1 MTRWGHAATVVALLL
16 LLAGCGGIAPGTPAS
31 PASPPATDAQSADPA
46 SNVTVV
52 SEERIADDEFPDG
65 FSRTG
70 IDIATAREQSV
81 AYLRTEPVSGVALER
96 FRPGAY
102 ADYQYEAT
110 AAAVRFRLDVHNG
123 YADVTQ
129 SDVYAV
135 SDVRYTRSGR
145 NRQVSFDARNGS
157 VTETRYRAADSMWAV
172 VSRILTVGEFRAVRT
187 VRVDG
192 ERQIR
197 YAAVD
202 AVARNAT
209 GVRGHLIVDED
220 GIVRQ
225 ARLLYVQAGEPKRF
239 QYNLVSRSDR
249 GVAEPA
255 WLPAARGNQT
265 AETAPDSTVAAPR
278 APTQLRRVS

>member
-157 VTETRYRAADSMWAV
+157 VTETRYQAADSMWAV

-239 QYNLVSRSDR
+239 QYNLVSRSNR
-249 GVAEPA
+249 RVAEPA
-255 WLPAARGNQT
+255 WLPAARGNHT